1 MAAVQVLALAFQL
14 RQCDHLGQVGVQ
26 QPLLLTLQLAEGAG
40 HGLLAGLQFLGQPG
54 PAPRSA
60 QRAAGLGGVGQQ
72 RAQISPDQLVQPSG
86 RDVTGRAPL
95 APGRAQRVGVAA
107 AQVVPVAC
115 RVLPGEAPQPAGSAA
130 DQGAQQVLM
139 PGVARRG
146 LLVGIQLGLHLGEGL
161 LGDDLRHR
169 DFDPLLRRAWR
180 VAFARA
186 DRQQRGFALPGRGDP
201 GAIGLRPAGVGR
213 VAQDAA
219 HAGGVPPRLARRGG
233 HPQIGQPPGELIQ
246 GYPRLEVGAEHLHDQ
261 RRLAGL
267 DPHRGRIARPLRVQP
282 VPERRPG
289 PWQQHAR
296 PQLGQTAT
304 PHPLGDQRPFVLR
317 DRPADLQ
324 QQLVVRVSAHRPV
337 QELHPAAVPGQFFE
351 QKHLVHVVAGQPV
364 RRGHQDHIKIGQCR
378 MISQPVQPRPAKAG
392 AAIPVVT
399 VNVLVVKLPAASG
412 NRRAQSV
419 KLLLDSLRLRLAGR
433 RDPRIDRDTH
443 QAPPA

>member
-1 MAAVQVLALAFQL
+1 VAAVQVLALVLEFGQP
-14 RQCDHLGQVGVQ
+14 HHPGQVGVQ
-26 QPLLLTLQLAEGAG
+26 QPLLLALQLAEGAG

-54 PAPRSA
+54 PVPRPG
-60 QRAAGLGGVGQQ
+60 QRAGGLGGVGQQ
-72 RAQISPDQLVQPSG
+72 RAQISPDQLVQPPG
-86 RDVTGRAPL
+86 RDVAGGAPL
-95 APGRAQRVGVAA
+95 SPGRAQRVGVAA

-115 RVLPGEAPQPAGSAA
+115 RVLPGQAPQPAGSAA

-139 PGVARRG
+139 PGAARRG

-161 LGDDLRHR
+161 LGDDRRHR

-180 VAFARA
+180 VALARA
-186 DRQQRGFALPGRGDP
+186 DRAQRGFALPGRGDP
-201 GAIGLRPAGVGR
+201 GAVGLRPAGMGR

-219 HAGGVPPRLARRGG
+219 HAGHVPARLARRGG
-233 HPQIGQPPGELIQ
+233 HPQIGQPLGELIQ
-246 GYPRLEVGAEHLHDQ
+246 GCLRLEVRAEHLRDQ
-261 RRLAGL
+261 RRLPGL

-289 PWQQHAR
+289 PRQQHAR

-304 PHPLGDQRPFVLR
+304 PHPLGDQRPLVLR

-337 QELHPAAVPGQFFE
+337 QELHPAAVPGKFLE
-351 QKHLVHVVAGQPV
+351 QQHLVHVVARQPV

-378 MISQPVQPRPAKAG
+378 MIAQPVQPRPAKAG
-392 AAIPVVT
+392 AAIPVIPVD
-399 VNVLVVKLPAASG
+399 VLVIQLPAAPG
-412 NRRAQSV
+412 NRRAQPV

-433 RDPRIDRDTH
+433 RDPGIHRDTH
-443 QAPPA
+443 QPPPA